1 MNNALSEA
9 CSIVRK
15 ANADIPTAK
24 FDLHLPDG
32 SIVPNVIAF
41 GVTAERI
48 RKAGEGGTAMNGMG
62 TFAKGIITNLR

>member
-24 FDLHLPDG
+24 FDLLMPDG
-32 SIVPNVIAF
+32 SIIPNVTAF

-62 TFAKGIITNLR
+62 TCVMGIIANLR